1 MQINTLQIL
10 RAFAAISVLI
20 THVFQ
25 KSNFKPFG
33 EYFLSGQYGVDIFF
47 VLSGFLIY
55 LTTKEQANPWKYLKK
70 RVFRIYPLYLFALLF
85 YILYKIN
92 FQDFNLD
99 FKTLSQNILMLPWD
113 TKWSYNSL
121 IVGVA
126 WSTLFEMFFYSLF
139 FILLFF
145 KVQKRIIFVLIP
157 LLFLICFS
165 LIKFTSIENNIPF
178 VSLFVSLAGSLHM
191 ILFLAGC
198 VIAEL
203 FIKNRIP
210 KLKKN
215 VYSLILFGSF
225 VFMII
230 AMLMPYN
237 DILSFFACI
246 LLFTSVLQYENYFS
260 LDINKRST
268 ASMIYMGDISYSIYI
283 FHVLIISLLIIW
295 IKNIPALLAVTI
307 LLTLI
312 ISSFTYNYI
321 EKKFITLGKQ

>member
-33 EYFLSGQYGVDIFF
+33 GYFLSGQYGVDIFF

-55 LTTKEQANPWKYLKK
+55 LTTKEQTNPWKYLKK

-85 YILYKIN
+85 YILYLIN
-92 FQDFNLD
+92 FQDFKLD
-99 FKTLSQNILMLPWD
+99 FKTLVQNILMLPWD
-113 TKWSYNSL
+113 TKWSYKSL

-139 FILLFF
+139 FLLLFS
-145 KVQKRIIFVLIP
+145 KVQKIFIFVLIP

-165 LIKFTSIENNIPF
+165 LIRFTTIENNIPF
-178 VSLFVSLAGSLHM
+178 VSLFVSLAGSIHM
-191 ILFLAGC
+191 IFFLAGC
-198 VIAEL
+198 IIGEL

-210 KLKKN
+210 KLQKN
-215 VYSLILFGSF
+215 GYTFILFGSF
-225 VFMII
+225 VFMIMT
-230 AMLMPYN
+230 MLMPYYHT
-237 DILSFFACI
+237 LSFFACI
-246 LLFTSVLQYENYFS
+246 LLFISVLQYESYFS

-268 ASMIYMGDISYSIYI
+268 AFMIYMGDISYSIYI
-283 FHVLIISLLIIW
+283 FHVLVISVLIIW

-307 LLTLI
+307 LITLI

-321 EKKFITLGKQ
+321 EKKFIALGKK

>member
-55 LTTKEQANPWKYLKK
+55 LTTKEQTNHWKYLKK

-85 YILYKIN
+85 YILYKISFQN
-92 FQDFNLD
+92 FSLD
-99 FKTLSQNILMLPWD
+99 FKTFFQNILMLPWD
-113 TKWSYNSL
+113 TKWSYKSL
-121 IVGVA
+121 IVVVA

-139 FILLFF
+139 FILLFL
-145 KVQKRIIFVLIP
+145 KVQKRLIFILIP
-157 LLFLICFS
+157 LLFLIGFS
-165 LIKFTSIENNIPF
+165 LIRFTSIENNIPF

-191 ILFLAGC
+191 IFFLAGC

-210 KLKKN
+210 KLSKN
-215 VYSLILFGSF
+215 VYAFILFGSF
-225 VFMII
+225 AFMIVT
-230 AMLMPYN
+230 MLMPYN
-237 DILSFFACI
+237 HILSFSACI
-246 LLFTSVLQYENYFS
+246 LLFTSVLQYQSYFS

-268 ASMIYMGDISYSIYI
+268 AFMIYTGDISYSIYI
-283 FHVLIISLLIIW
+283 FHLLIISVLIIW

-307 LLTLI
+307 LTTLL

-321 EKKFITLGKQ
+321 EKKFITLGKK